1 MSESTSMPTSNQP
14 PRPASQPI
22 AVTFASIAAGLAGRL
37 AAMITVTGPPLTQVA
52 DELQAALPDTP
63 DPQPVSRLQRLVA
76 GLRLSPF
83 ERDLV
88 VLAGLVNEHERLAD
102 VLGQLHPGGTPAA
115 TPAVAVALLCQAPDE
130 RPALVAALSSG
141 PLISAGIVRLG
152 QGPFFTRT
160 LQLAPGLWE
169 TLRGLDCWPPALTT
183 RPIPPLLG
191 VAEWQRDPAVQ
202 RAVGALVP
210 GAAPRL
216 VLVTADDPDEARARA
231 GVLCRWAG
239 ARAREVRGDL
249 ADPDLLQLAG
259 LLCLTR
265 GEVPVLATADLARGG
280 SGDRS
285 SAGTV
290 AEPLPEFPGPV
301 VVCRDPATVVGT
313 GGRPLIAVQVQPLA
327 LAERVELWGAL
338 LPGLPDAAAELAA
351 VHRVGAVRAAEAAA
365 DARNLAE
372 TGGADLTPG
381 LVMQALHDRARHQLP
396 PSVRLVRPTAS
407 PAGLVLDPRSLALM
421 DAALARCRH
430 QVRVLRDWKL
440 QQGRVG
446 AGGVRLLFT
455 GPPGTGKTYS
465 AEVFA
470 ARLGLDLLVV
480 DLSTLV
486 SKWLGDT
493 EKNLAAVFDAA
504 EQSQAVL
511 FFDEADAIF
520 ARRTETADAHAR
532 WANLE
537 TAYLLGRI
545 EQFAG
550 ITVLA
555 TNLRAN
561 MDTAFGRRLD
571 YVIAFD
577 EPDVAARERL
587 WREHLREPAPIGPD
601 VSFALLAQLYPVTG
615 GVIRNA
621 ALAAAF
627 MAAADDGPITAGHVF
642 TAVQREYEKAG
653 RSFPGRPHIPPPEI
667 SDSAI
672 QPNPAPAGAREAAFH
687 GRKS

>member
-1 MSESTSMPTSNQP
+1 MSD
-14 PRPASQPI
+14 PASLPI
-22 AVTFASIAAGLAGRL
+22 AATFASIAADLAERL
-37 AAMITVTGPPLTQVA
+37 AAMITVTGPPLTQTA
-52 DELQAALPDTP
+52 AELRAALPDTP

-83 ERDLV
+83 ERDLI

-102 VLGQLHPGGTPAA
+102 VLGQLHPAGTPAA
-115 TPAVAVALLCQAPDE
+115 TPAVAGALLCQATDQ

-141 PLISAGIVRLG
+141 PLIGAGLVRLG
-152 QGPFFTRT
+152 PGPFFTRT
-160 LQLAPGLWE
+160 LELPPALWE
-169 TLRGLDCWPPALTT
+169 TLRGLDCWPPGLIAQ
-183 RPIPPLLG
+183 PIPPLLG
-191 VAEWQRDPAVQ
+191 AGGWQRDPAVQ
-202 RAVGALVP
+202 RAVGALRTGTAP
-210 GAAPRL
+210 GAVPRL
-216 VLVTADDPDEARARA
+216 VLVTADDAGEARARA
-231 GVLCRWAG
+231 GALCRWAG

-249 ADPDLLQLAG
+249 TDPDLLRLAG
-259 LLCLTR
+259 LLCLVR
-265 GEVPVLATADLARGG
+265 GEVPVLAAADLAPAG
-280 SGDRS
+280 SS
-285 SAGTV
+285 TTV
-290 AEPLPEFPGPV
+290 AEPLPEHPGPV
-301 VVCRDPATVVGT
+301 LVCREPGTVVAA
-313 GGRPLIAVQVQPLA
+313 GGRPLIAVQARSPA
-327 LAERVELWGAL
+327 LAERVELWDAL
-338 LPGLPDAAAELAA
+338 LPGLPAAAAELA
-351 VHRVGAVRAAEAAA
+351 VHRVGAVRAAEAVA
-365 DARNLAE
+365 DARDLANA
-372 TGGADLTPG
+372 GGAELTPA
-381 LVMQALHDRARHQLP
+381 LVVQALHNRARHQLP
-396 PSVRLVRPTAS
+396 HSVRLVRPSA
-407 PAGLVLDPRSLALM
+407 PAADLVLDRRSLDLM

-430 QVRVLRDWKL
+430 QVRVLQDWGLQRD
-440 QQGRVG
+440 RPG

-455 GPPGTGKTYS
+455 GPPGTGKTYA

-480 DLSTLV
+480 DLSALV
-486 SKWLGDT
+486 SKWLGET

-550 ITVLA
+550 ITLLA

-561 MDTAFGRRLD
+561 IDTAFGRRLD
-571 YVIAFD
+571 YVISFD

-587 WREHLREPAPIGPD
+587 WREHMREPAPIGPD
-601 VSFALLAQLYPVTG
+601 VSFELLAQLYPVTG

-627 MAAADDGPITAGHVF
+627 MAAAGGGPITAGHVF

-653 RSFPGRPHIPPPEI
+653 RSFPGRPQALRPAAPERTEASI
-667 SDSAI
+667 S
-672 QPNPAPAGAREAAFH
+672 PHPAPAGAREAEFH
-687 GRKS
+687 GRKP